1 MGILPRIL
9 GASVAGPL
17 KMNEGLENQDAIM
30 ALRNRQFSLGV
41 VCDGMGSKKYSSQG
55 AKAAT
60 VSVSLALQNWMVN
73 GNRVQE
79 RLLKLIHQDWNIRIE
94 QYGGREA
101 ATTCLFACIDEQGN
115 GIAAQLGDGLIVWTR
130 EGKELRRLEEKN
142 REYVNETT
150 GLGIAKD
157 LKSWRSFVI
166 EGFHEGDVIFLF
178 SDGISESVEPEQL
191 NGFFHYLKGSYCKWP
206 LRWRRRKLR
215 KSLKDWPN
223 PAHVDDKSVCILWS

>member
-17 KMNEGLENQDAIM
+17 KSKEGLENQDAIL
-30 ALRNRQFSLGV
+30 ALRNRQFSLAV

-60 VSVSLALQNWMVN
+60 VSVNLALQNWMVN

-101 ATTCLFACIDEQGN
+101 ATTCLFACIDNQGN
-115 GIAAQLGDGLIVWTR
+115 GIAAQLGDGLIAWTR
-130 EGKELRRLEEKN
+130 EGKEINRLEEKN
-142 REYVNETT
+142 REFINETT

-157 LKSWRSFVI
+157 LKSWRTFNI
-166 EGFHEGDVIFLF
+166 EGFRKGDAIFLL
-178 SDGISESVEPEQL
+178 SDGISEALEPSD
-191 NGFFHYLKGSYCKWP
+191 NAGFLYYLKQTYCKWP
-206 LRWRRRKLR
+206 FWLRRRRLI

-223 PAHVDDKSVCILWS
+223 PAHVDDKSVCIIWS